1 MMIKDDVTVEVQN
14 LTGSVVSYMIPE
26 TNHVRHFEGQQTRR
40 DITAGELR
48 KIYATKGGRAL
59 INDYLAVKNKALA
72 DEFNIATDAFE
83 HEYSWTQKEVD
94 TVLKSGSLE
103 ALQDALEFG
112 PQGIKDLIVDRALAL
127 KIPDNNKLAAIQ
139 EFTGRDVANMIKL
152 DTELDDSKN
161 KAETSTGTRR
171 VVPETPE
178 TASKRRVSE

>member
-1 MMIKDDVTVEVQN
+1 MIKDDALIEVQN
-14 LTGSVVSYMIPE
+14 LTSSVVSYMVPE

-59 INDYLAVKNKALA
+59 INDYLAVKNKALSE
-72 DEFNIATDAFE
+72 EFNIATDAFE

-94 TVLKSGSLE
+94 TVLRSGSLE

-112 PQGIKDLIVDRALAL
+112 PQGIKELIVDRALEL
-127 KIPDNNKLAAIQ
+127 KIPDNNKLAAIK

-152 DTELDDSKN
+152 DTELNDSKS
-161 KAETSTGTRR
+161 KEDTSQGTRR
-171 VVPETPE
+171 VTSEVSETEP
-178 TASKRRVSE
+178 KRRVSN

>member
-1 MMIKDDVTVEVQN
+1 MIKDDALIEVQN
-14 LTGSVVSYMIPE
+14 LTSSVVSYMVPE

-59 INDYLAVKNKALA
+59 INDYLAVKNKALSE
-72 DEFNIATDAFE
+72 EFNIATDAFE

-94 TVLKSGSLE
+94 TVLRSGSLE

-112 PQGIKDLIVDRALAL
+112 PQGIKELIVDRALEL
-127 KIPDNNKLAAIQ
+127 KIPDNNKLAAIK

-152 DTELDDSKN
+152 DTELNDSKS
-161 KAETSTGTRR
+161 KEDTSKGTRR
-171 VVPETPE
+171 VTSEVSETEP
-178 TASKRRVSE
+178 KRRVSN